1 MKMKQPIHPVQLIE
15 SIPKGYSKPQ
25 RILFSDGRTYAV
37 KFKNNPSGTRILVNE
52 YISGKLAQLL
62 SLPVVPFEVVEISD
76 DFIKGNPVF
85 SKYKFKS
92 GNQFASLFIDNCIH
106 LSKDSP
112 KQVNI
117 NNRNHL
123 AGIIAFDLW
132 IGNTDRKEGN
142 VLLEPRQEGEYY
154 LHIIDH
160 GRIFADAKWTI
171 KTLKKIP
178 KKMVIDQRVHKWFV
192 SQLQS
197 ENEIHAAI
205 EKILDLPDEMISDV
219 IDSIPDDWD
228 VSKDERVALVDRL
241 INTKQLLS
249 NIKLRKKK

>member
-1 MKMKQPIHPVQLIE
+1 MNQPIYPVQLIE

-62 SLPVVPFEVVEISD
+62 SLPVVPFEIVEISD
-76 DFIKGNPVF
+76 DFIKANPIF
-85 SKYKFKS
+85 LKHKFQS
-92 GNQFASLFIDNCIH
+92 GHQFASLFIDNCIH
-106 LSKDSP
+106 FPKDSFND
-112 KQVNI
+112 VNI
-117 NNRNHL
+117 KNRDHL
-123 AGIIAFDLW
+123 ARIIVFDLW

-142 VLLEPRQEGEYY
+142 LLLEPQQNGEYY

-171 KTLKKIP
+171 KTLKKKP
-178 KKMVIDQRVHKWFV
+178 KMVIEDRVHKRFV
-192 SQLQS
+192 SLLQS
-197 ENEIHAAI
+197 QNEIQAAI
-205 EKILDLPDEMISDV
+205 RKILALPDERISDV

-228 VSKDERVALVDRL
+228 VSKIEREALVDRL
-241 INTKQLLS
+241 IDSKQLLPK
-249 NIKLRKKK
+249 IRLKPKK